1 MKDKTSLNA
10 VATPVVSMS
19 KYLNYVLD
27 SYYTYDNDNQ
37 KLRFIMEQKTENCLV
52 TEKSFEAGV
61 KISESCI
68 GFILNIWQKQ

>member
-37 KLRFIMEQKTENCLV
+37 KLRFIMEHKTENCLI
-52 TEKSFEAGV
+52 TEKYLRLVS
-61 KISESCI
+61 KY
-68 GFILNIWQKQ
+68 LNHVLDSY